1 MSENKIFFCFF
12 NSYLMILNISAAE
25 LNRNNMRNSSEWKT
39 ANFDSSFRLFLC
51 TLLDL
56 CVSSFRLSARLNKLL
71 VSFNE
76 LPITF
81 NELAEIGRNWSKL
94 AEIGR
99 NCPKL
104 PEIGRNWPKLAE
116 IGENCPKLAEIDENC
131 QKLAEIGW

>member
-1 MSENKIFFCFF
+1 MSEKQP
-12 NSYLMILNISAAE
+12 SLTAA
-25 LNRNNMRNSSEWKT
+25 S
-39 ANFDSSFRLFLC
+39 DFLC

-81 NELAEIGRNWSKL
+81 NELAEIGRNWLKL

-104 PEIGRNWPKLAE
+104 AEIGRNWPKLAE
-116 IGENCPKLAEIDENC
+116 ISVFLQKAFLLQHVAGGVGGLFEQDRPVLQPRCRRSVGAPKF
-131 QKLAEIGW
+131 GV

>member
-1 MSENKIFFCFF
+1 MRLKDFWGDAAIGIFKKLSARKCPKIRFFLFF

-25 LNRNNMRNSSEWKT
+25 FNRNNMRNSSELKT
-39 ANFDSSFRLFLC
+39 ANFGSSFRLFLC

-81 NELAEIGRNWSKL
+81 NELAEIGRN
-94 AEIGR
+94 
-99 NCPKL
+99 
-104 PEIGRNWPKLAE
+104 
-116 IGENCPKLAEIDENC
+116 
-131 QKLAEIGW
+131 